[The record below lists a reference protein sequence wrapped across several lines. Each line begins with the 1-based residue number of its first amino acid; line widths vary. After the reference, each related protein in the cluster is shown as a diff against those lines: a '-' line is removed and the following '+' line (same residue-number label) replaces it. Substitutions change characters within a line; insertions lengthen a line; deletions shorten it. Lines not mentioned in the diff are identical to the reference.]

1 MRFVITSGTGIRE
14 VVDER
19 NGATAAHQHVLRMI
33 SLKRPSIR
41 IFDAD
46 GHRVSLE
53 KLRRLADEEVPA
65 QGRTTRG

>member
-19 NGATAAHQHVLRMI
+19 TGATAAHQHVLRMS

-53 KLRRLADEEVPA
+53 KLRRLADEEVLRPR
-65 QGRTTRG
+65 QRI